1 MAEDAVLEGSVLA
14 RGASIKDVGR
24 GIVLV
29 CDVTVENKWFAACD
43 ELIDAVDGDVMPAVD
58 DQLIVAEDG
67 EVTAAAIAA
76 VVFALRPR
84 LRILSAM
91 RAAVVLLAPPS
102 FFLSA
107 SSLSPPTTTVA
118 EAEIFD
124 GTVFPTLSFSGFP
137 VNVRWV
143 EEDADEEEDVG
154 EEEVASHTDLTLE
167 EVASVKH
174 RLRRA

>member
-1 MAEDAVLEGSVLA
+1 MAEDAVVEGTVIARGAPVMDVGKGIVLA
-14 RGASIKDVGR
+14 RDVE
-24 GIVLV
+24 
-29 CDVTVENKWFAACD
+29 VELSTACD
-43 ELIDAVDGDVMPAVD
+43 KLIVAVDEVMPAVD
-58 DQLIVAEDG
+58 DELIVAEDG